1 MTGTRTSLRIAP
13 LLAAALLAAAP
24 AAWAG
29 EPTNQIKGVVDRVIS
44 ILRDASL
51 LAPEKKDERRT
62 KLRAA
67 IATEFDFEEMA
78 KSALAAHWHNRTPAE
93 RKEFVELFGRMIE
106 RTYIGKIEL
115 YTNEIIRY
123 VKEEMTEADRATVDT
138 IVTTK
143 AGQEIPIR
151 YSMLRQGKAWKAYDV
166 TIEGNRL
173 VRNYRDQFQSIIRRS
188 SYEDLVKTLR
198 AKRDEG

>member
-1 MTGTRTSLRIAP
+1 MMGTRTNLRIAP
-13 LLAAALLAAAP
+13 LLAAALFAAAP

-29 EPTNQIKGVVDRVIS
+29 EPTNQIKAVVDKVIS

-51 LAPEKKDERRT
+51 RAPERQDERRT
-62 KLRAA
+62 KLRTAITAA
-67 IATEFDFEEMA
+67 FDFEEMA
-78 KSALAAHWHNRTPAE
+78 KSALATHWHNRTPAE
-93 RKEFVELFGRMIE
+93 RKEFVELFGRLIE

-115 YTNEIIRY
+115 YTSEVIRY
-123 VKEEMTEADRATVDT
+123 AKEEMTDADRATVDT
-138 IVTTK
+138 IVVTK
-143 AGQEIPIR
+143 AGQETPIR
-151 YSMLRQGKAWKAYDV
+151 YSMLKQGNAWKAYDV